1 MGMRDAWAKKEKA
14 FVKRKAGP
22 NEVAAPPQEMQS
34 PQVVTPRTSSSAQ
47 HGAVTHAKMELL
59 EREVKKLRASAPR
72 LLLDPTI
79 IHPSSWANRHE
90 SSFSGPEFEA
100 LKAEIKS
107 AKKNVQPIKVRPL
120 PDKPDEYEIVFG
132 HRRHRACLELGLQ
145 VEAIVEQLDD
155 QALFVEMDRE
165 NRLRADLRP
174 YEQGVMYRKAI
185 DRGLFPNPAALAL
198 GLGVDKG
205 NVSKVL
211 QIAELPEVV
220 LDAFRSRLAI
230 QYRWG
235 TALKKALDK
244 GIESSTALLSAAKN
258 LAEKSKEEK
267 PSDKEIFRVLMEAA
281 SPSQPKTKIKPD
293 LVGHSMDVNGVIFR
307 VAAADV
313 TQAQI
318 EKITAFIQ
326 DLLGSESSD

>member
-1 MGMRDAWAKKEKA
+1 M
-14 FVKRKAGP
+14 
-22 NEVAAPPQEMQS
+22 
-34 PQVVTPRTSSSAQ
+34 
-47 HGAVTHAKMELL
+47 
-59 EREVKKLRASAPR
+59 
-72 LLLDPTI
+72 
-79 IHPSSWANRHE
+79 
-90 SSFSGPEFEA
+90 
-100 LKAEIKS
+100 
-107 AKKNVQPIKVRPL
+107 
-120 PDKPDEYEIVFG
+120 
-132 HRRHRACLELGLQ
+132 
-145 VEAIVEQLDD
+145 
-155 QALFVEMDRE
+155 
-165 NRLRADLRP
+165 
-174 YEQGVMYRKAI
+174 
-185 DRGLFPNPAALAL
+185 
-198 GLGVDKG
+198 
-205 NVSKVL
+205 
-211 QIAELPEVV
+211 
-220 LDAFRSRLAI
+220 DAFRSRLAI